1 MSQKNAKGMCPR
13 CVKGKLVTDNE
24 SGEMF
29 CSKCG
34 FVMNEKIQESGPEWR
49 SFTQDEHGDRARRS
63 SNVTYNARYGSCNNN
78 QSKNKDVLGRHF
90 ESGGLYKFDIELL
103 TANTF
108 SKDLDPTIKYN
119 IGISIPERTRWDVDD
134 PNFGKEYI
142 DVITYY
148 DVISNFMYNPESKTI
163 LFSMPFDWNVDVIKE
178 ISVVHEEFS
187 FSKSFGDLL
196 VAGYT
201 VKINGKTMPEM
212 TATID
217 DFFRRR

>member
-1 MSQKNAKGMCPR
+1 M
-13 CVKGKLVTDNE
+13 
-24 SGEMF
+24 
-29 CSKCG
+29 
-34 FVMNEKIQESGPEWR
+34 
-49 SFTQDEHGDRARRS
+49 
-63 SNVTYNARYGSCNNN
+63 
-78 QSKNKDVLGRHF
+78 
-90 ESGGLYKFDIELL
+90 L

-201 VKINGKTMPEM
+201 VKINGKTMPEILQP
-212 TATID
+212 TDI
-217 DFFRRR
+217 F